1 MLDHLIHW
9 LLTCRPELDPEM
21 CVLTAKRMADYI
33 LANPE
38 DAHRTWTEI
47 ERFSR

>member
-9 LLTCRPELDPEM
+9 LLTCRPELGPEM
-21 CVLTAKRMADYI
+21 RVLTAKRMADYV

-38 DAHRTWTEI
+38 DAPRTWTEI